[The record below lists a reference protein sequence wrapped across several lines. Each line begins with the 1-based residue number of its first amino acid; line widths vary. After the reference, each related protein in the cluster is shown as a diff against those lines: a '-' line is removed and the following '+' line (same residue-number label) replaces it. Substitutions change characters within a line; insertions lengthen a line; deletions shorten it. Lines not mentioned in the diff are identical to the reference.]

1 MDNDLN
7 VVNNVNAISNNLGLY
22 TVGALYKCK

>member
-7 VVNNVNAISNNLGLY
+7 DVNNVNAISNNLSLY